1 MEELVWKDD
10 VVLKCS
16 KLMEGREPV
25 ARESAPTEKRWQQ
38 QREAPRRWAETTS
51 VCVWGGDSLHFGHK
65 NTFHCEGRKKDC
77 SCRELCLL
85 KRK

>member
-1 MEELVWKDD
+1 MEEQVWKDD

-51 VCVWGGDSLHFGHK
+51 VCVGEGIVFTLDTKTPFTVRGGRRTAVAG
-65 NTFHCEGRKKDC
+65 NCVY
-77 SCRELCLL
+77 
-85 KRK
+85 